1 MGQTPTLHM
10 LYTCPFCWKVRGVI
24 EHLGIEVEYVSV
36 NGMKIKKEV
45 SFAGDWGKVPV
56 FTDENGEYF
65 VNSTPVMKHIDA
77 AYNDGKLASKGDAAR
92 QDKWLEWA
100 DAKVSK
106 ATVPILYGTLGAA
119 LKTTTRISK
128 LEKFGFISKRLYA
141 WAGFPIM
148 WGIIARKRVKK
159 DGRTPKKLWHDLLTE
174 FTDEHGEHAFFGGD
188 SPDLVDFGMFGYV
201 RSISPFPQFTLLED
215 HQKGMAWYRRM
226 EGTLQ

>member
-24 EHLGIEVEYVSV
+24 EHLGMEVEYVSV

-92 QDKWLEWA
+92 QEKWLEWA

-148 WGIIARKRVKK
+148 WGI
-159 DGRTPKKLWHDLLTE
+159 
-174 FTDEHGEHAFFGGD
+174 
-188 SPDLVDFGMFGYV
+188 S
-201 RSISPFPQFTLLED
+201 Q
-215 HQKGMAWYRRM
+215 Q
-226 EGTLQ
+226 LQILINA